1 MFLEQLALM
10 NDECFLPH
18 VVAGRHFFQKSL
30 SLLLYIFNRHV
41 VTFFDASALKE
52 VRILSFLLRIH

>member
-18 VVAGRHFFQKSL
+18 VIAGRHFFFKKVYCYSYIFLTAMLLL
-30 SLLLYIFNRHV
+30 SLTQVL
-41 VTFFDASALKE
+41 
-52 VRILSFLLRIH
+52 